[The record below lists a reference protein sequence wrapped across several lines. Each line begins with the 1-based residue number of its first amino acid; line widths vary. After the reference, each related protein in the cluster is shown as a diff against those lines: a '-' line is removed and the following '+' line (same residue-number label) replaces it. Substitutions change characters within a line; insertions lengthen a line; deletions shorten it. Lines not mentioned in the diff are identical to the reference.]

1 MTSFRHED
9 TELLLPPS
17 CRNIMDTNS
26 REQPNIIHISS
37 FPNIEPSVPTPTDI
51 LVPGQFEY
59 INNKHEREMYVNA
72 WQAITVT
79 ENWDFVK
86 ADIESFMWSE
96 NPKIDIIG
104 SKMSE
109 LGYHGHSGSSFG
121 FIMRKMQYIA
131 RNGEKKFK
139 EDYSKSR

>member
-1 MTSFRHED
+1 MTSLFTGED
-9 TELLLPPS
+9 NESLLPPPS
-17 CRNIMDTNS
+17 RNIMNTNS
-26 REQPNIIHISS
+26 RVIPISS
-37 FPNIEPSVPTPTDI
+37 FLNIEPNVPNDI

-59 INNKHEREMYVNA
+59 INNNHEREMYVNA
-72 WQAITVT
+72 WKAITVT
-79 ENWDFVK
+79 ENWEFVK

-96 NPKIDIIG
+96 NPKINIIS

-109 LGYHGHSGSSFG
+109 LGYNGHSGSSFD

-139 EDYSKSR
+139 EEYSKSR

>member
-1 MTSFRHED
+1 
-9 TELLLPPS
+9 
-17 CRNIMDTNS
+17 
-26 REQPNIIHISS
+26 
-37 FPNIEPSVPTPTDI
+37 
-51 LVPGQFEY
+51 
-59 INNKHEREMYVNA
+59 MYVNA
-72 WQAITVT
+72 WQAITLT

>member
-1 MTSFRHED
+1 MTSLFTSED
-9 TELLLPPS
+9 NESLLPPPS
-17 CRNIMDTNS
+17 SRNIMNTTNS
-26 REQPNIIHISS
+26 RDIPISS
-37 FPNIEPSVPTPTDI
+37 FPNIEPNVPTDI

-59 INNKHEREMYVNA
+59 VNNNHEREMYVNA
-72 WQAITVT
+72 WQAITLT

-96 NPKIDIIG
+96 NPKIDIIS

-131 RNGEKKFK
+131 RNGEKNFK
-139 EDYSKSR
+139 EEYLKSR

>member
-1 MTSFRHED
+1 MTSLFTSED
-9 TELLLPPS
+9 KEPLLPPPS
-17 CRNIMDTNS
+17 SRNVMNTTNS
-26 REQPNIIHISS
+26 RHIHISS
-37 FPNIEPSVPTPTDI
+37 FPNIEPNVPPPTDI
-51 LVPGQFEY
+51 LVPGQFDY
-59 INNKHEREMYVNA
+59 INNNHEREMYVNA

-86 ADIESFMWSE
+86 ADIESFMWAE
-96 NPKIDIIG
+96 NPKIHIIS

-139 EDYSKSR
+139 EEYSKSR

>member
-1 MTSFRHED
+1 MTSLFTSDDNEP
-9 TELLLPPS
+9 LLPPPS
-17 CRNIMDTNS
+17 SRNVMNTTNS
-26 REQPNIIHISS
+26 RGIPISS
-37 FPNIEPSVPTPTDI
+37 FPNIEPNVPTDI
-51 LVPGQFEY
+51 LGPGQFEY

-72 WQAITVT
+72 WQAITLT

-109 LGYHGHSGSSFG
+109 LGYHCHSGSSFG

>member
-1 MTSFRHED
+1 MTSFRDED

-37 FPNIEPSVPTPTDI
+37 FPNIEPSVPNDD

-59 INNKHEREMYVNA
+59 INNNHEREMYVNA
-72 WQAITVT
+72 WQAITLT
-79 ENWDFVK
+79 ENWDFIK
-86 ADIESFMWSE
+86 SDIESFMWSE
-96 NPKIDIIG
+96 NPKIDIIS

-121 FIMRKMQYIA
+121 FIMRTMQYIA
-131 RNGEKKFK
+131 KIGEKKFK
-139 EDYSKSR
+139 EEYSKSR